1 MNTASRPD
9 GVRHAR
15 RGVWA
20 LAASLAALVAVL
32 LASFPGAHAHSHA
45 LHCDMPNGRGPDG
58 SPAVLSPTSAV
69 DPAPPAAGVTTIAM
83 LPDVQYYTECRSPLL
98 AAQVNWLAA
107 QSVKRNVRVAAFMG
121 DLTEHDTEP
130 EWSFFHDQVAPA
142 AGRVPL
148 VLTTGNHDLGYG
160 GTTHERHT
168 LLTDFF
174 PQPPGRARAL
184 LAERGDSGG
193 IANAYYRIPLPKVT
207 LGVLALEWAP
217 RASTVAWANE
227 VLDRHPGDRVI
238 IVTHAYLYY
247 DSTRYDWQARGK
259 DQLWNPNSYGM
270 ATWEN
275 WIDREHDGEMLWN
288 QLVRRHAGVFLV
300 LCGHVGGTGHGLLAS
315 RGDSGNLVQ
324 QVLANFQDLDEGGLG
339 YLRLF
344 EIQPDGRS
352 MRMKTYSPS
361 LAVFAIG
368 DGQQAELPIEPALW

>member
-1 MNTASRPD
+1 MNAARAA
-9 GVRHAR
+9 GVRSAR
-15 RGVWA
+15 RGA
-20 LAASLAALVAVL
+20 IALLAILAASLVTL
-32 LASFPGAHAHSHA
+32 LATLPGARAHSHA
-45 LHCDMPNGRGPDG
+45 LHCAEPEGRGPG
-58 SPAVLSPTSAV
+58 GVPALLAPTTAV
-69 DPAPPAAGVTTIAM
+69 DPAPPAAGITTIAM
-83 LPDVQYYTECRSPLL
+83 LPDVQYYTECRSPHL

-107 QSVKRNVRVAAFMG
+107 QAARRNVRVAAFMG
-121 DLTEHDTEP
+121 DLTEHDSEP
-130 EWSFFHDQVAPA
+130 EWSYFHDQIAPA
-142 AGRVPL
+142 ADGVPL

-160 GTTHERHT
+160 GSTHERHT

-174 PQPPGRARAL
+174 PQPPGQAKTL
-184 LAERGDSGG
+184 LAEQGKSGG

-217 RASTVAWANE
+217 RASTVAWANA
-227 VLDRHPGDRVI
+227 VLDRYPADRVI
-238 IVTHAYLYY
+238 IVTHAYLYD
-247 DSTRYDWQARGK
+247 DSTRYDWPTRGK

-275 WIDREHDGEMLWN
+275 WLDREHDGQMLWN
-288 QLVRRHAGVFLV
+288 ALVRRHRGVFLV

-315 RGDSGNLVQ
+315 RGDAGNLVQ

-339 YLRLF
+339 YMRLF

-361 LAVFAIG
+361 LAVYAIG